1 MNTAAIIVTLGLIL
15 VITIL
20 SAIIGGLTY
29 QIDKKLRKKNSPGE
43 LPVSVQDAIEVAFR
57 KREQEFLTI
66 YAEERRLAEWIKSQL
81 EGEDINLAELTSGA
95 NARALALT
103 IKMAEDEVVIAADNL
118 MKVLQK
124 KATIKYRLANCAE
137 KHLTSQAIKECDALK
152 LVSSQEEEARA
163 WLAKSQ
169 ENLKKLQKAIDTS
182 VVELYEPKPA
192 EKPSIHTPAT
202 VGD

>member
-1 MNTAAIIVTLGLIL
+1 MNTGEAICAIFFLIL
-15 VITIL
+15 GIALVAL
-20 SAIIGGLTY
+20 AWD
-29 QIDKKLRKKNSPGE
+29 IDKKLSKKIAGTE
-43 LPVSVQDAIEVAFR
+43 DIATIAQRAAEAVF
-57 KREQEFLTI
+57 REQERRYSAI
-66 YAEERRLAEWIKSQL
+66 KAEERRLADWIKSQL

-95 NARALALT
+95 NARTLALT
-103 IKMAEDEVVIAADNL
+103 IKIAEDEAVIAADNL
-118 MKVLQK
+118 MRVLQK
-124 KATIKYRLANCAE
+124 KATIKHRLANCAE

>member
-1 MNTAAIIVTLGLIL
+1 MSTGEAICAIFFLIL
-15 VITIL
+15 GIALVALAWGIN
-20 SAIIGGLTY
+20 
-29 QIDKKLRKKNSPGE
+29 KKLSKKIAGTGDIATIA
-43 LPVSVQDAIEVAFR
+43 QRAFEAVF
-57 KREQEFLTI
+57 REQERRYSAI
-66 YAEERRLAEWIKSQL
+66 NAEERRLADWIKSQL
-81 EGEDINLAELTSGA
+81 EGEDINLTELTNGA
-95 NARALALT
+95 NVRALALT

-124 KATIKYRLANCAE
+124 KATIEYRLVNCAE
-137 KHLTSQAIKECDALK
+137 KHLTSQAIKERDVLK
-152 LVSSQEEEARA
+152 LVSIQEEEARV

-182 VVELYEPKPA
+182 VVELYGPKPA

>member
-152 LVSSQEEEARA
+152 LVSNQEEEARA

-182 VVELYEPKPA
+182 VVELYGPKPA
-192 EKPSIHTPAT
+192 EKPSTHTPAT

>member
-1 MNTAAIIVTLGLIL
+1 MNTGEAICAIFFLIL
-15 VITIL
+15 GIVLVALIWD
-20 SAIIGGLTY
+20 
-29 QIDKKLRKKNSPGE
+29 IDKKASKKIAGTE
-43 LPVSVQDAIEVAFR
+43 DIATIAQRAVEAVF
-57 KREQEFLTI
+57 REQERRYSAI
-66 YAEERRLAEWIKSQL
+66 NAEERRLADWIKSQL
-81 EGEDINLAELTSGA
+81 EGEDINLTELASGA
-95 NARALALT
+95 NARTLALT
-103 IKMAEDEVVIAADNL
+103 IKTAEDEVVIAADNL

-124 KATIKYRLANCAE
+124 KAAIKYRLANCAE
-137 KHLTSQAIKECDALK
+137 KHLTSQTIKESDALK

-182 VVELYEPKPA
+182 VVELYGPKPA

>member
-1 MNTAAIIVTLGLIL
+1 MNTAAIIVTFGLIL

-20 SAIIGGLTY
+20 SAIIGGLVY
-29 QIDKKLRKKNSPGE
+29 QINKKLRRKNTPGE
-43 LPVSVQDAIEVAFR
+43 LSVLVQDAIEVAFR

-66 YAEERRLAEWIKSQL
+66 YAEERRLAEWINIQL
-81 EGEDINLAELTSGA
+81 EGEDINLAELASGA
-95 NARALALT
+95 NARTLALT
-103 IKMAEDEVVIAADNL
+103 IKTAEDEVVIAADNL

-124 KATIKYRLANCAE
+124 KAMIEYRLVNCAE
-137 KHLTSQAIKECDALK
+137 KHLTSQATKERDALK

-182 VVELYEPKPA
+182 VVKLYGPKPA

-202 VGD
+202 IGD